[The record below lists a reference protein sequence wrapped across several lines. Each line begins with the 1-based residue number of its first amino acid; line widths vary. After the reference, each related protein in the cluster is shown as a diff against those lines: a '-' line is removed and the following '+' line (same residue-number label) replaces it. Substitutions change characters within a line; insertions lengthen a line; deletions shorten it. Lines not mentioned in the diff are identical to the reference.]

1 MKKRKKKIIKIVA
14 GIIVVAIIA
23 GVVIGSQNQGTAAIP
38 VYTQQAFRGAISS
51 ELDTSGTVKAE
62 NTVTYFA
69 PAGTKIAGV
78 QVEAGDVVK
87 SGDMMVCFD
96 EAALAYAQRQSDLE
110 QKISA
115 TDYTAAVQTNQEQQ
129 AKLAQAQTDIA
140 TLEIQKDNY
149 ERYIEDLTNGIT
161 DVTALRKADLYADIY
176 SAEKAINNYDLAMQ
190 TPTED
195 TNMDELL
202 RKKTEKT
209 NELNKLQNELSMLSD
224 YKTSYG
230 WEDLLTQAKKD
241 LADVETKLQEAKADK
256 SSAEASIVND
266 NKLASS
272 QLSQEKTKLTTQD
285 AQTKYQEALNGI
297 VADFDGVV
305 TELTAVDGATVQEGT
320 QLLVLESYDEVCV
333 EFQASKYDLE
343 NLAVGQKA
351 VIDISGKKYEG
362 SVSRI
367 NKMASRNSSGVPM
380 VAARVHIDN
389 PDENVYLGIE
399 ARLQITTAHNDDTLL
414 VPVEAVNIDNYGNF
428 CYLIEN
434 GVLVKRYITTGI
446 SASEYIE
453 VTDGLSGQDAVVTS
467 AMMDMEL
474 TEGMEVTDMSATEES
489 TTAGTGQ

>member
-1 MKKRKKKIIKIVA
+1 MIWRC
-14 GIIVVAIIA
+14 
-23 GVVIGSQNQGTAAIP
+23 
-38 VYTQQAFRGAISS
+38 R
-51 ELDTSGTVKAE
+51 L
-62 NTVTYFA
+62 
-69 PAGTKIAGV
+69 
-78 QVEAGDVVK
+78 
-87 SGDMMVCFD
+87 
-96 EAALAYAQRQSDLE
+96 L
-110 QKISA
+110 QKIP
-115 TDYTAAVQTNQEQQ
+115 
-129 AKLAQAQTDIA
+129 IWM
-140 TLEIQKDNY
+140 
-149 ERYIEDLTNGIT
+149 R
-161 DVTALRKADLYADIY
+161 
-176 SAEKAINNYDLAMQ
+176 
-190 TPTED
+190 
-195 TNMDELL
+195 LL

-367 NKMASRNSSGVPM
+367 NKMASPNSSGVPM

-399 ARLQITTAHNDDTLL
+399 ARLQITTAQNDDTLL
-414 VPVEAVNIDNYGNF
+414 VPVEAVNIDNDGNF

-446 SASEYIE
+446 SSSDYIE
-453 VTDGLSGQDAVVTS
+453 ITDGLSEQDTVVTS
-467 AMMDMEL
+467 AMMDTEL
-474 TEGMEVTDMSATEES
+474 TEGMEVTDMSQTEEA
-489 TTAGTGQ
+489 TTVSAE

>member
-14 GIIVVAIIA
+14 GIVVVAIIA

-38 VYTQQAFRGAISS
+38 VHTQQAFRGAISS

-272 QLSQEKTKLTTQD
+272 QLSQEKAKLTTQD

-367 NKMASRNSSGVPM
+367 NKMASPNSSGVPM

-399 ARLQITTAHNDDTLL
+399 ARLQITTAQNDDTLL
-414 VPVEAVNIDNYGNF
+414 VPVEAVNIDNDGNF

-446 SASEYIE
+446 SSSDYIE
-453 VTDGLSGQDAVVTS
+453 ITDGLSEQDTVVTS
-467 AMMDMEL
+467 AMMDTEL
-474 TEGMEVTDMSATEES
+474 TEGMEVTDMSQTEEA
-489 TTAGTGQ
+489 TTVSAE